1 MEITEMNV
9 AALREALDRRKIS
22 AVELATFYLDRI
34 AQLDPKLKA
43 FITVPRAEALQMAA
57 AADRRIA
64 AQEGVTALTG
74 IPVAIKDNICT
85 EGIRTTCG
93 SRLLADYYP
102 IFDATVVAKL
112 KQAGAVLLGKTN
124 LDEFAMGS
132 ATKYS
137 FYGLTRNPWDRN
149 RVAGGSSGGSA
160 AAVAAGMVPL
170 ALGSETGGSIR
181 QPAAFCGVWGLKPTY
196 GRVSRY
202 GLVPYAPSFDQ
213 IGPMA
218 RNAQDLFLLF
228 QGISGYDP
236 LDPTSLPAPGETDG
250 DLSASIQGLRVGLPR
265 EFFGAGLDAK
275 VKERVLAVAKVLAEA
290 GCELMEL
297 SLPSMAYANSAYY
310 LLAYAEASSS
320 MARYDGVRYGSRTG
334 AEKGIVGMMTTT
346 RQGLGLEVKRRIL
359 LGTYFLSADCYEDYY
374 QQAQKVR
381 TWMKQDFA
389 AAYRRCDLLLTP
401 TTAAPAFRIEGEAED
416 ERALALTEQY
426 TVAANLTGNPALSFP
441 CGRLNHL
448 PVGAQLMGPAGTED
462 LLFRVATVYAE
473 RAPEMALP
481 GRTARDVGEQIEV

>member
-1 MEITEMNV
+1 MNV
-9 AALREALDRRKIS
+9 GALRKALDRREIS
-22 AVELATFYLDRI
+22 AVELATYYLDRI
-34 AQLDPKLKA
+34 AQLDPQLKA
-43 FITVPRAEALQMAA
+43 FITVPRAEVLQMAA

-64 AQEGVTALTG
+64 TQEDVTALTG

-85 EGIRTTCG
+85 EGIRTTCA
-93 SRLLADYYP
+93 SRLLADFYP
-102 IFDATVVAKL
+102 IYDATVVAKL

-132 ATKYS
+132 TTKES
-137 FYGLTRNPWDRN
+137 FYGLTRNPWDRQ

-160 AAVAAGMVPL
+160 VAVAAGMAPL
-170 ALGSETGGSIR
+170 ALGSDTGGSIR

-218 RNAQDLFLLF
+218 RSGWDLFLLF
-228 QGISGYDP
+228 RGIAGYDP
-236 LDPTSLPAPGETDG
+236 LDPTSLPASVEAEG
-250 DLSASIQGLRVGLPR
+250 DLSGSIRGLRVGLPR
-265 EFFGAGLDAK
+265 EFFGAGLDGRI
-275 VKERVLAVAKVLAEA
+275 KERVLAVAKVLAEA

-297 SLPSMAYANSAYY
+297 SLPSMAYALPAYY

-320 MARYDGVRYGSRTG
+320 MARYDGVRYGIREG
-334 AEKGIVGMMTTT
+334 AEQGIVGMMTAT
-346 RQGLGLEVKRRIL
+346 RQSLGLEVKRRIL
-359 LGTYFLSADCYEDYY
+359 LGTYFLSADCYEECY

-389 AAYRRCDLLLTP
+389 AAYSRCDLLLTP

-416 ERALALTEQY
+416 EPVLALTEQY

-441 CGRLNHL
+441 CGWINHL
-448 PVGAQLMGPAGTED
+448 PVGAQLMGPAGTDE
-462 LLFRVATVYAE
+462 LLLRVAAVYTE
-473 RAPEMALP
+473 NAPGEAVP
-481 GRTARDVGEQIEV
+481 ERTARDVGEQIEV